1 MSRSTPLLRPLL
13 IAFFGV
19 FSALLSAHSI
29 PDVPVRGSFQTG
41 GEAEI
46 TIEINPRNWAESPKM
61 ALSLEQKEF
70 LTYTPEQREELL
82 KKTRAW
88 VATYLEFTLEP
99 IGRVQPDFTYDF
111 IAETGKP
118 LMKMD
123 DAVVARG
130 RWKTK
135 IPAGVTG
142 WKVRSLPG
150 HKVATVFTNSV
161 DGKEHPRFMVMFP
174 GETSFTFDLT
184 GLAAKAPTGPTP
196 GSVGTH
202 STDAHSGSTFLSYL
216 KQGFEHILPEGL
228 DHILFVLG
236 LFLLCRAWK
245 PILIQVTTFTAA
257 HTITLALATLGYVS
271 ADLRIVEAIIA
282 ASITIVALENIFRP
296 SYGKFRLLMVFGFG
310 LIHGL
315 GFAQRLIDERIPE
328 GSLGSA
334 LLGFNVGVELGQLA
348 VIGLAIAA
356 TFWIKDDEK
365 YRKWVVIPASVL
377 IALAGIYWAMERLGV
392 PITPSIV
399 ELLTFLKSFLS

>member
-1 MSRSTPLLRPLL
+1 MPRPTPLLRPLL
-13 IAFFGV
+13 IAFLGL

-29 PDVPVRGSFQTG
+29 PDIPVRGAFQTG

-46 TIEINPRNWAESPKM
+46 TIEINPRNWSESPKM

-70 LTYTPEQREELL
+70 LTYTDAQREELL
-82 KKTRAW
+82 KQTRAW

-111 IAETGKP
+111 VAETGKP

-174 GETSFTFDLT
+174 GESSFTFDLT
-184 GLAAKAPTGPTP
+184 GLTAKPPTGPTP

-202 STDAHSGSTFLSYL
+202 DTDRGTGTTFLSYL

-257 HTITLALATLGYVS
+257 HTITLAVATLGYVS
-271 ADLRIVEAIIA
+271 VDPKIVEPVIA
-282 ASITIVALENIFRP
+282 ASIAIVALENIFRP
-296 SYGKFRLLMVFGFG
+296 TYGKFRLLLVFIFG

-328 GSLGSA
+328 GSVISA

-348 VIGLAIAA
+348 VIGLAVAA
-356 TFWIKDDEK
+356 TFWIKDEAK
-365 YRKWVVIPASVL
+365 YRRWVVIPASAL
-377 IALAGIYWAMERLGV
+377 IALAGIAWAYQRLA
-392 PITPSIV
+392 
-399 ELLTFLKSFLS
+399 

>member
-1 MSRSTPLLRPLL
+1 
-13 IAFFGV
+13 
-19 FSALLSAHSI
+19 
-29 PDVPVRGSFQTG
+29 
-41 GEAEI
+41 
-46 TIEINPRNWAESPKM
+46 M
-61 ALSLEQKEF
+61 APSLEQKEF
-70 LTYTPEQREELL
+70 LTYTSAQREELL
-82 KKTRAW
+82 KQTRAW

-99 IGRVQPDFTYDF
+99 VGRIQPDFTWDF
-111 IAETGKP
+111 VAETGKP
-118 LMKMD
+118 LMAMS

-130 RWKTK
+130 KWKTK

-184 GLAAKAPTGPTP
+184 GLAAKPPTGPTP

-202 STDAHSGSTFLSYL
+202 STESGAWSNFSSYF

-245 PILIQVTTFTAA
+245 PILLQVTTFTFA

-271 ADLRIVEAIIA
+271 APANIVEPIIA
-282 ASITIVALENIFRP
+282 ASIAVIALENIFRP
-296 SYGKFRLLMVFGFG
+296 TYGKFRILLVFVFG

-315 GFAQRLIDERIPE
+315 GFAQRLIDERIPS
-328 GSLGSA
+328 GSIVSS
-334 LLGFNVGVELGQLA
+334 LLGFNLGVEFGQLA
-348 VIGLAIAA
+348 VIGLAVAA
-356 TFWIKDDEK
+356 TFWIKDEEK
-365 YRKWVVIPASVL
+365 YRGWIVIPASTL
-377 IALAGIYWAMERLGV
+377 IAVAGLFWAYQR
-392 PITPSIV
+392 IA
-399 ELLTFLKSFLS
+399 

>member
-1 MSRSTPLLRPLL
+1 MLRSAPLLRPLFTAL
-13 IAFFGV
+13 LGL
-19 FSALLSAHSI
+19 FSALLAAHSI
-29 PDVPVRGSFQTG
+29 PDIPVRGAFQTG

-46 TIEINPRNWAESPKM
+46 SIEINPRNWSESPKM

-70 LTYTPEQREELL
+70 LTYTSAQREELL
-82 KKTRAW
+82 KQTKAF

-99 IGRVQPDFTYDF
+99 IGRVQPDFTWDF
-111 IAETGKP
+111 VAETGKP

-130 RWKTK
+130 KWKTK

-150 HKVATVFTNSV
+150 HKVATVFTNTV

-184 GLAAKAPTGPTP
+184 GLAAKPPTGPTS

-202 STDAHSGSTFLSYL
+202 STESGAWSNFTGYF

-257 HTITLALATLGYVS
+257 HTVTLALATLGYVS
-271 ADLRIVEAIIA
+271 APGHIVEPIIA
-282 ASITIVALENIFRP
+282 ASIAVIALENIFRP
-296 SYGKFRLLMVFGFG
+296 TYGKFRIILVFVFG

-315 GFAQRLIDERIPE
+315 GFAQRLIDERIPS
-328 GSLGSA
+328 GSIVSS
-334 LLGFNVGVELGQLA
+334 LLGFNLGVEFGQLA

-356 TFWIKDDEK
+356 TFWIKDEEK
-365 YRKWVVIPASVL
+365 YRGWVVIPASTL
-377 IALAGIYWAMERLGV
+377 IAVAGLFWAYQRV
-392 PITPSIV
+392 S
-399 ELLTFLKSFLS
+399 

>member
-1 MSRSTPLLRPLL
+1 MLRPTPFLK
-13 IAFFGV
+13 IALFAV
-19 FSALLSAHSI
+19 LCLFSALLSAHSI
-29 PDVPVRGSFQTG
+29 PDIPVRGAFQTG

-46 TIEINPRNWAESPKM
+46 SIEINPRNWTESPKM

-70 LTYTPEQREELL
+70 LTYTEEQRAELL
-82 KKTRAW
+82 KQTRAF
-88 VATYLEFTLEP
+88 VAAYLEFTLEP
-99 IGRVQPDFTYDF
+99 IGRVQPDFTWDF
-111 IAETGKP
+111 VAETGKP
-118 LMKMD
+118 LFALT

-130 RWKTK
+130 KWKTK

-184 GLAAKAPTGPTP
+184 GLSAKPPTGPTP

-202 STDAHSGSTFLSYL
+202 STDAGSWSTFVSYV

-271 ADLRIVEAIIA
+271 APAHIVEPIIA
-282 ASITIVALENIFRP
+282 ISIAVVALENIFRP
-296 SYGKFRLLMVFGFG
+296 TYGKFRLLLVFIFG

-315 GFAQRLIDERIPE
+315 GFAQRLIDEQIPS
-328 GSLGSA
+328 GSITSA
-334 LLGFNVGVELGQLA
+334 LLGFNFGVEFGQLA
-348 VIGLAIAA
+348 VIGLAVAA
-356 TFWIKDDEK
+356 TFWIKDETK
-365 YRKWVVIPASVL
+365 YRRWVVIPASAL
-377 IALAGIYWAMERLGV
+377 IALAGLFWAYQR
-392 PITPSIV
+392 IV
-399 ELLTFLKSFLS
+399 

>member
-1 MSRSTPLLRPLL
+1 MPRPTPLLRPLF
-13 IAFFGV
+13 IALLGL
-19 FSALLSAHSI
+19 FSAVLGAHSI
-29 PDVPVRGSFQTG
+29 PDIPVRGAFQTG

-46 TIEINPRNWAESPKM
+46 TIEINPRNWSESPKM

-70 LTYTPEQREELL
+70 LTYTDAQREELL
-82 KKTRAW
+82 KQTRAF
-88 VATYLEFTLEP
+88 VASYLEFTLEP

-111 IAETGKP
+111 VAETGKP

-174 GETSFTFDLT
+174 GESSFTFDLT
-184 GLAAKAPTGPTP
+184 GLTAKPPTGPTP

-202 STDAHSGSTFLSYL
+202 DTDRGTGTTFLSYL

-271 ADLRIVEAIIA
+271 VDPKIVEPIIA
-282 ASITIVALENIFRP
+282 ASIAIVALENIFRP
-296 SYGKFRLLMVFGFG
+296 TYGKFRLLLVFIFG

-328 GSLGSA
+328 GSVISA

-348 VIGLAIAA
+348 VIGLAVAA
-356 TFWIKDDEK
+356 TFWIKDEAK
-365 YRKWVVIPASVL
+365 YRRWVVIPASAL
-377 IALAGIYWAMERLGV
+377 IALAGIAWAYQRLA
-392 PITPSIV
+392 
-399 ELLTFLKSFLS
+399 

>member
-1 MSRSTPLLRPLL
+1 
-13 IAFFGV
+13 
-19 FSALLSAHSI
+19 
-29 PDVPVRGSFQTG
+29 
-41 GEAEI
+41 
-46 TIEINPRNWAESPKM
+46 
-61 ALSLEQKEF
+61 LEQKEF
-70 LTYTPEQREELL
+70 LTYTDAQREELL

-184 GLAAKAPTGPTP
+184 GLAAKPPTGPTP
-196 GSVGTH
+196 GSVGPH
-202 STDAHSGSTFLSYL
+202 DTDRDMGFTFISYL
-216 KQGFEHILPEGL
+216 KKGFEHILPEGY

-257 HTITLALATLGYVS
+257 HTITLALATLRIGGLERI
-271 ADLRIVEAIIA
+271 DTNIVEPIIA
-282 ASITIVALENIFRP
+282 ASIVIVALENLFRP
-296 SYGKFRLLMVFGFG
+296 TFGKFRILTVFAFG

-315 GFAQRLIDERIPE
+315 GFAQPLIDGSIPP

-348 VIGLAIAA
+348 VIGLAVAA
-356 TFWIKDDEK
+356 TFWLKDEEK
-365 YRKWVVIPASVL
+365 YRRWVVIPASAL
-377 IALAGIYWAMERLGV
+377 IALAGIRWAIERLA
-392 PITPSIV
+392 
-399 ELLTFLKSFLS
+399 

>member
-1 MSRSTPLLRPLL
+1 MSRSTPLLRTLL
-13 IAFFGV
+13 IAFLGL
-19 FSALLSAHSI
+19 FSAVSGAHSI
-29 PDVPVRGSFQTG
+29 PDVPVRGAFQTG

-46 TIEINPRNWAESPKM
+46 TIEINPRNWTESPKM

-70 LTYTPEQREELL
+70 LTYTDAQREELL

-111 IAETGKP
+111 VAETGKP
-118 LMKMD
+118 LLKMD

-174 GETSFTFDLT
+174 GESSFTFDLT
-184 GLAAKAPTGPTP
+184 GLAAKPPTGPTP

-202 STDAHSGSTFLSYL
+202 DTDRGTGATFLSYL

-245 PILIQVTTFTAA
+245 PILIQVTAFTAA
-257 HTITLALATLGYVS
+257 HTITLALATLGFVS
-271 ADLRIVEAIIA
+271 APADIVEPIIA
-282 ASITIVALENIFRP
+282 ASIVVIALENIFRP
-296 SYGKFRLLMVFGFG
+296 TYGKFRLLLVFIFG

-315 GFAQRLIDERIPE
+315 GFAQRLIDERIPA
-328 GSLGSA
+328 GSLVSA

-356 TFWIKDDEK
+356 TFWIKDETK
-365 YRKWVVIPASVL
+365 YRRWVVIPASAL
-377 IALAGIYWAMERLGV
+377 IALAGVLWAIQRL
-392 PITPSIV
+392 S
-399 ELLTFLKSFLS
+399 

>member
-1 MSRSTPLLRPLL
+1 MPRPTPLLRPLF
-13 IAFFGV
+13 IALLGL
-19 FSALLSAHSI
+19 FSAVLGAHSI
-29 PDVPVRGSFQTG
+29 PDIPVRGAFQTG

-46 TIEINPRNWAESPKM
+46 TIEINPRNWSESPKM

-70 LTYTPEQREELL
+70 LTYTDAQREELL
-82 KKTRAW
+82 KQTRAW

-111 IAETGKP
+111 VAETGKP

-174 GETSFTFDLT
+174 GESSFTFDLT
-184 GLAAKAPTGPTP
+184 GLTAKPPTGPTP
-196 GSVGTH
+196 GSVGIH
-202 STDAHSGSTFLSYL
+202 DTDRGTGTTFLSYL

-271 ADLRIVEAIIA
+271 VDPKIVEPIIA
-282 ASITIVALENIFRP
+282 ASIAIVALENIFRP
-296 SYGKFRLLMVFGFG
+296 TYGKFRLLLVFIFG

-328 GSLGSA
+328 GSVISA

-348 VIGLAIAA
+348 VIGLAVAA
-356 TFWIKDDEK
+356 TFWIKDEDK
-365 YRKWVVIPASVL
+365 YRRWVVIPASAL
-377 IALAGIYWAMERLGV
+377 IALAGIAWAYQRLA
-392 PITPSIV
+392 
-399 ELLTFLKSFLS
+399 

>member
-1 MSRSTPLLRPLL
+1 MPRSTPFLK
-13 IAFFGV
+13 IALFGFFSL
-19 FSALLSAHSI
+19 FSGFLSAHSI
-29 PDVPVRGSFQTG
+29 PDVPIRGSFQTG

-46 TIEINPRNWAESPKM
+46 SIEINPRNWTESPKM
-61 ALSLEQKEF
+61 APSLEQKEF
-70 LTYTPEQREELL
+70 LTYTSAQREELL
-82 KKTRAW
+82 KQTRAW

-99 IGRVQPDFTYDF
+99 VGRIQPDFTWDF
-111 IAETGKP
+111 VAETGKP
-118 LMKMD
+118 LMAMS

-130 RWKTK
+130 KWKTK

-184 GLAAKAPTGPTP
+184 GLAAKPPTGPTP

-202 STDAHSGSTFLSYL
+202 STESGAWSNFTSYF

-245 PILIQVTTFTAA
+245 PILLQVTTFTFA

-271 ADLRIVEAIIA
+271 APADIVEPIIA
-282 ASITIVALENIFRP
+282 ASIAVIALENIFRP
-296 SYGKFRLLMVFGFG
+296 TYGKFRIILVFVFG

-315 GFAQRLIDERIPE
+315 GFAQRLIDERIPS
-328 GSLGSA
+328 GSIVSS
-334 LLGFNVGVELGQLA
+334 LLGFNLGVEFGQLA

-356 TFWIKDDEK
+356 TFWIKDEEK
-365 YRKWVVIPASVL
+365 YRGWVVIPASTL
-377 IALAGIYWAMERLGV
+377 IAVAGLFWAYQR
-392 PITPSIV
+392 IA
-399 ELLTFLKSFLS
+399 

>member
-1 MSRSTPLLRPLL
+1 MSRPTPLLRPLF
-13 IAFFGV
+13 IALLGL
-19 FSALLSAHSI
+19 FSAVLGAHSI
-29 PDVPVRGSFQTG
+29 PDIPVRGAFQTG

-46 TIEINPRNWAESPKM
+46 TIEINPRNWSESPKM

-70 LTYTPEQREELL
+70 LTYTDAQREELL
-82 KKTRAW
+82 KQTRAF

-111 IAETGKP
+111 VAETGKP

-161 DGKEHPRFMVMFP
+161 DGKDHPRFMVMFP
-174 GETSFTFDLT
+174 GESSFTFDLT
-184 GLAAKAPTGPTP
+184 GLAAKPPTGPTP

-202 STDAHSGSTFLSYL
+202 DTDRGTGATFLSYL

-271 ADLRIVEAIIA
+271 ADQRIVEAIIA

-348 VIGLAIAA
+348 VIGLAVAA
-356 TFWIKDDEK
+356 TFWIKDEEK
-365 YRKWVVIPASVL
+365 YRRWVVIPASAL
-377 IALAGIYWAMERLGV
+377 IALAGIIWAIERLA
-392 PITPSIV
+392 
-399 ELLTFLKSFLS
+399 

>member
-1 MSRSTPLLRPLL
+1 MSRSTPLLRPLFVAL
-13 IAFFGV
+13 IGL
-19 FSALLSAHSI
+19 FSAVLSAHSI
-29 PDVPVRGSFQTG
+29 PDVPVRGAFQTG

-46 TIEINPRNWAESPKM
+46 TIEINPRNWSESPKM

-70 LTYTPEQREELL
+70 LTYTEAQREELL

-99 IGRVQPDFTYDF
+99 IGRIQPDFTYDF

-184 GLAAKAPTGPTP
+184 GLAAKPPTGPTP

-202 STDAHSGSTFLSYL
+202 DTDRGTAATFVSYL

-245 PILIQVTTFTAA
+245 PILIQVTTFTVA
-257 HTITLALATLGYVS
+257 HTITLALATLRIGGLDRIDS
-271 ADLRIVEAIIA
+271 NIVEPIIA
-282 ASITIVALENIFRP
+282 ASIVIVALENLFRP
-296 SYGKFRLLMVFGFG
+296 TYGKFRLLMVFVFG

-315 GFAQRLIDERIPE
+315 GFAQRLIDERIPSD
-328 GSLGSA
+328 SLVSA

-348 VIGLAIAA
+348 VIGLAVAA
-356 TFWIKDDEK
+356 TFWIKDEEK
-365 YRKWVVIPASVL
+365 YRRWVVIPGSAF
-377 IALAGIYWAMERLGV
+377 IAGAGIFWAIQRLG
-392 PITPSIV
+392 
-399 ELLTFLKSFLS
+399 

>member
-1 MSRSTPLLRPLL
+1 MPRPTPLLRPLF
-13 IAFFGV
+13 IALFGL
-19 FSALLSAHSI
+19 FSAVLGAHSI
-29 PDVPVRGSFQTG
+29 PDIPVRGAFQPG

-46 TIEINPRNWAESPKM
+46 TIEINPRNWSESPKM
-61 ALSLEQKEF
+61 ALSLEQKDF
-70 LTYTPEQREELL
+70 LTYTDAQREDLL
-82 KKTRAW
+82 KQTRAF

-111 IAETGKP
+111 VAETGKP

-184 GLAAKAPTGPTP
+184 GLTAKPPTGPTP

-202 STDAHSGSTFLSYL
+202 DTDRGTGTTFLSYL

-257 HTITLALATLGYVS
+257 HTITLAVATLGYVS
-271 ADLRIVEAIIA
+271 VDPKIVEPIIA
-282 ASITIVALENIFRP
+282 ASIAIVALENIFRP
-296 SYGKFRLLMVFGFG
+296 TYGKFRLLLVFIFG

-328 GSLGSA
+328 GSVISA

-348 VIGLAIAA
+348 VIGLAVAA
-356 TFWIKDDEK
+356 TFWIKDEAK
-365 YRKWVVIPASVL
+365 YRRWVVIPASAL
-377 IALAGIYWAMERLGV
+377 IALAGIAWAYQRLA
-392 PITPSIV
+392 
-399 ELLTFLKSFLS
+399 

>member
-13 IAFFGV
+13 IAIFGL
-19 FSALLSAHSI
+19 FSAVLGAHSI
-29 PDVPVRGSFQTG
+29 PDVPVRGAFQTG

-46 TIEINPRNWAESPKM
+46 TIEINPRNWTESPKM

-70 LTYTPEQREELL
+70 LTYTDDQREELL

-111 IAETGKP
+111 VAETGKP

-174 GETSFTFDLT
+174 GESSFTFDLT
-184 GLAAKAPTGPTP
+184 GLAAKPPTGPTP

-202 STDAHSGSTFLSYL
+202 DTDRGTGATFLSYL

-245 PILIQVTTFTAA
+245 PILIQVTAFTAA

-271 ADLRIVEAIIA
+271 APADIVEPIIA
-282 ASITIVALENIFRP
+282 ASIVVIALENIFRP
-296 SYGKFRLLMVFGFG
+296 TYGKFRLLLVFIFG

-315 GFAQRLIDERIPE
+315 GFAQRLIDERIPA
-328 GSLGSA
+328 GSLVSA

-356 TFWIKDDEK
+356 TFWIKDETK
-365 YRKWVVIPASVL
+365 YRRWVVIPASAL
-377 IALAGIYWAMERLGV
+377 IALAGVLWAIQRL
-392 PITPSIV
+392 S
-399 ELLTFLKSFLS
+399 

>member
-1 MSRSTPLLRPLL
+1 MIRPRPLLRIALFGLL
-13 IAFFGV
+13 SL
-19 FSALLSAHSI
+19 FSGLLSAHSI
-29 PDVPVRGSFQTG
+29 PDIPVRANFQTG

-70 LTYTPEQREELL
+70 LTYTPAQREELL
-82 KKTRAW
+82 KQTRAF

-99 IGRVQPDFTYDF
+99 IGRIQPDFTYDF

-118 LMKMD
+118 LLAMT

-184 GLAAKAPTGPTP
+184 GLTAQPPTGPSA

-202 STDAHSGSTFLSYL
+202 STDGNGWATFLSYV
-216 KQGFEHILPEGL
+216 KQGFEHILPEGF

-245 PILIQVTTFTAA
+245 PILLQVTTFTVA
-257 HTITLALATLGYVS
+257 HTITLALATLGYVTVNPK
-271 ADLRIVEAIIA
+271 IVEPIIA
-282 ASITIVALENIFRP
+282 ASIVVVALENIFRP
-296 SYGKFRLLMVFGFG
+296 TYGRFRLLLVFVFG

-315 GFAQRLIDERIPE
+315 GFAQRLIDDRIPS
-328 GSLGSA
+328 GSVVSS
-334 LLGFNVGVELGQLA
+334 LLGFNLGVEFGQLA
-348 VIGLAIAA
+348 VIALAVAA
-356 TFWIKDDEK
+356 TFWLKDEAK
-365 YRKWVVIPASVL
+365 YRRFVVIPASAL
-377 IALAGIYWAMERLGV
+377 IALAGLIWAYQRLA
-392 PITPSIV
+392 
-399 ELLTFLKSFLS
+399 

>member
-13 IAFFGV
+13 IAILGL
-19 FSALLSAHSI
+19 FSAVLGAHSI

-46 TIEINPRNWAESPKM
+46 TIEINPRNWEESPKM
-61 ALSLEQKEF
+61 ALSLENKQF
-70 LTYTPEQREELL
+70 LTYTDAQREELL

-99 IGRVQPDFTYDF
+99 VGRVQPDFTYDF
-111 IAETGKP
+111 VAETGKP

-150 HKVATVFTNSV
+150 HKVATVFTNTV

-184 GLAAKAPTGPTP
+184 GLAAKPPTGPTA

-202 STDAHSGSTFLSYL
+202 DTDRGTAATFVSYL

-245 PILIQVTTFTAA
+245 PILIQVTTFTVA
-257 HTITLALATLGYVS
+257 HTTTLALATLGYVS
-271 ADLRIVEAIIA
+271 VDPKIVEPIIA
-282 ASITIVALENIFRP
+282 ASIAIVALENIFRP
-296 SYGKFRLLMVFGFG
+296 TYGRFRILLVFTFG

-315 GFAQRLIDERIPE
+315 GFAQRLIDERIPS
-328 GSLGSA
+328 GSLISA

-348 VIGLAIAA
+348 VIGLAVAA
-356 TFWIKDDEK
+356 TFWLKDDEK
-365 YRKWVVIPASVL
+365 YRRWVVIPVSAL
-377 IALAGIYWAMERLGV
+377 IALAGLIWAVQRLA
-392 PITPSIV
+392 
-399 ELLTFLKSFLS
+399 

>member
-1 MSRSTPLLRPLL
+1 MLRSAPLLRPLFT
-13 IAFFGV
+13 AFLGL
-19 FSALLSAHSI
+19 FSAVLAAHSI
-29 PDVPVRGSFQTG
+29 PDIPVRGAFQTG

-46 TIEINPRNWAESPKM
+46 SIEINPRNWSESPKM

-70 LTYTPEQREELL
+70 LTYTSAQKEELL
-82 KKTRAW
+82 KQTKAF

-99 IGRVQPDFTYDF
+99 IGRVQPDFTWDF
-111 IAETGKP
+111 VAETGKP

-130 RWKTK
+130 KWKTK

-184 GLAAKAPTGPTP
+184 GLAAKPPTGPTP

-202 STDAHSGSTFLSYL
+202 STESGAWSNFTSYL

-245 PILIQVTTFTAA
+245 PTLIQVTTFTAA
-257 HTITLALATLGYVS
+257 HTVTLALATLGYVS
-271 ADLRIVEAIIA
+271 APADIVEPIIA
-282 ASITIVALENIFRP
+282 ASIAVIALENIFRP
-296 SYGKFRLLMVFGFG
+296 TYGKFRIILVFVFG

-315 GFAQRLIDERIPE
+315 GFAQRLIDERIPS
-328 GSLGSA
+328 GSIVSS
-334 LLGFNVGVELGQLA
+334 LLGFNLGVEFGQLA

-356 TFWIKDDEK
+356 TFWIKDEEK
-365 YRKWVVIPASVL
+365 YRGWVVIPASTL
-377 IALAGIYWAMERLGV
+377 IAVAGLFWAYQRV
-392 PITPSIV
+392 S
-399 ELLTFLKSFLS
+399 

>member
-1 MSRSTPLLRPLL
+1 MPRPTPLLRPLF
-13 IAFFGV
+13 IALLGL
-19 FSALLSAHSI
+19 FSAVLGAHSI
-29 PDVPVRGSFQTG
+29 PDIPVRGAFQTG

-46 TIEINPRNWAESPKM
+46 TIEINPRNWSESPKM

-70 LTYTPEQREELL
+70 LTYTDAQRAELL
-82 KKTRAW
+82 KQTRAF

-111 IAETGKP
+111 VAETGKP

-174 GETSFTFDLT
+174 GESSFTFDLT
-184 GLAAKAPTGPTP
+184 GLTAKPPTGPTP

-202 STDAHSGSTFLSYL
+202 STDSAAWSTFVSYL

-245 PILIQVTTFTAA
+245 PILLQVTTFTAA

-271 ADLRIVEAIIA
+271 VNPKVVEPIIA
-282 ASITIVALENIFRP
+282 ASIAIVALENIFRP
-296 SYGKFRLLMVFGFG
+296 TYGKFRLLLVFIFG

-328 GSLGSA
+328 GSVVSA
-334 LLGFNVGVELGQLA
+334 LLGFNVGVEFGQLA
-348 VIGLAIAA
+348 VIGLAVAA
-356 TFWIKDDEK
+356 TFWIKDEEK
-365 YRKWVVIPASVL
+365 YRRWVVIPASAL
-377 IALAGIYWAMERLGV
+377 IALAGITWAIQRLA
-392 PITPSIV
+392 
-399 ELLTFLKSFLS
+399 

>member
-1 MSRSTPLLRPLL
+1 MLRPTPFLKISL
-13 IAFFGV
+13 FV
-19 FSALLSAHSI
+19 VLSLFSGFLSAHSI
-29 PDVPVRGSFQTG
+29 PDIPVRGAFQTG

-46 TIEINPRNWAESPKM
+46 SIEINPRNWAESPKM

-70 LTYTPEQREELL
+70 LTYSPEQREELL
-82 KKTRAW
+82 KKTRAF

-99 IGRVQPDFTYDF
+99 IGRVQPDFTWDF
-111 IAETGKP
+111 VAETGKP
-118 LMKMD
+118 LFAMT

-130 RWKTK
+130 KWKTK

-161 DGKEHPRFMVMFP
+161 DGQEHPRFMVMFP

-184 GLAAKAPTGPTP
+184 GLAAKPPTGPTP

-202 STDAHSGSTFLSYL
+202 STEAGTWSTFISYV

-245 PILIQVTTFTAA
+245 PILIQVTTFTVA

-271 ADLRIVEAIIA
+271 APAHIVEPIIA
-282 ASITIVALENIFRP
+282 ISIVVVALENIFRP
-296 SYGKFRLLMVFGFG
+296 TYGKFRILLVFIFG

-315 GFAQRLIDERIPE
+315 GFAQRLIDEQIPS
-328 GSLGSA
+328 GSIASA
-334 LLGFNVGVELGQLA
+334 LLGFNFGVEFGQLA

-356 TFWIKDDEK
+356 TFWIKDEEK
-365 YRKWVVIPASVL
+365 YRGWVVIPASTL
-377 IALAGIYWAMERLGV
+377 IALAGAFWAYQRV
-392 PITPSIV
+392 A
-399 ELLTFLKSFLS
+399 

>member
-13 IAFFGV
+13 IAIFGL
-19 FSALLSAHSI
+19 FSAVLGAHSI
-29 PDVPVRGSFQTG
+29 PDVPVRGAFQTG

-46 TIEINPRNWAESPKM
+46 TIEINPRNWADSPKI

-70 LTYTPEQREELL
+70 LTYTDAQREELL

-111 IAETGKP
+111 VAETGKP

-184 GLAAKAPTGPTP
+184 GLAAKPPTGPTP
-196 GSVGTH
+196 GSVGIHDSDRGTG
-202 STDAHSGSTFLSYL
+202 ATFLSYL

-245 PILIQVTTFTAA
+245 PILIQVTIFTAA

-271 ADLRIVEAIIA
+271 ADQRIVEAIIA

-328 GSLGSA
+328 GSIGSA

-348 VIGLAIAA
+348 VIGLAVAA
-356 TFWIKDDEK
+356 TFWLKDEEK
-365 YRKWVVIPASVL
+365 YRRWVVIPASAL
-377 IALAGIYWAMERLGV
+377 IALAGIAWAYQRLA
-392 PITPSIV
+392 
-399 ELLTFLKSFLS
+399 

>member
-1 MSRSTPLLRPLL
+1 MPQTRTALKSVLLALFCL
-13 IAFFGV
+13 
-19 FSALLSAHSI
+19 FSALLAAHSI
-29 PDVPVRGSFQTG
+29 PDIPVRGAFQTG

-46 TIEINPRNWAESPKM
+46 SIEINPRNWSESPKM

-70 LTYTPEQREELL
+70 LTYTEAQKEELL
-82 KKTRAW
+82 KQTKAF

-99 IGRVQPDFTYDF
+99 IGRVQPDFTWDF
-111 IAETGKP
+111 VAETGKP

-130 RWKTK
+130 KWKTK

-184 GLAAKAPTGPTP
+184 GLAAKPPTGPTP

-202 STDAHSGSTFLSYL
+202 STESGAWSNFSSYF

-245 PILIQVTTFTAA
+245 PILLQVTTFTFA

-271 ADLRIVEAIIA
+271 APADIVEPIIA
-282 ASITIVALENIFRP
+282 ASIAVIALENIFRP
-296 SYGKFRLLMVFGFG
+296 TYGKFRILLVFVFG

-315 GFAQRLIDERIPE
+315 GFAQRLIDERIPS
-328 GSLGSA
+328 GSIVSS
-334 LLGFNVGVELGQLA
+334 LLGFNLGVEFGQLA
-348 VIGLAIAA
+348 VIGLAVAA
-356 TFWIKDDEK
+356 TFWIKDEEK
-365 YRKWVVIPASVL
+365 YRGWVVIPASTL
-377 IALAGIYWAMERLGV
+377 IAVAGLFWAYQRV
-392 PITPSIV
+392 S
-399 ELLTFLKSFLS
+399 

>member
-1 MSRSTPLLRPLL
+1 MPRLPRPLHSL
-13 IAFFGV
+13 FLAILGLFSGV
-19 FSALLSAHSI
+19 LAAHSI
-29 PDVPVRGSFQTG
+29 PDIPVRGNFQSG

-70 LTYTPEQREELL
+70 LTYTQEQREDLL
-82 KKTRAW
+82 KKTRAF

-118 LMKMD
+118 LFAMN

-150 HKVATVFTNSV
+150 HKVATVFINSV
-161 DGKEHPRFMVMFP
+161 DGKEQPRFMVMFP

-184 GLAAKAPTGPTP
+184 GLTAKPPTGPTP
-196 GSVGTH
+196 GSVGV
-202 STDAHSGSTFLSYL
+202 DDKDGANGSAFVSFF

-236 LFLLCRAWK
+236 LFLLCRAWR
-245 PILIQVTTFTAA
+245 PILIQVTTFTVA

-271 ADLRIVEAIIA
+271 VNPRIVEPIIA
-282 ASITIVALENIFRP
+282 ISIAVVALENIFRP
-296 SYGKFRLLMVFGFG
+296 TYGRFRVLTVFVFG

-315 GFAQRLIDERIPE
+315 GFAQRLIDERIPS
-328 GSLGSA
+328 GSVISS
-334 LLGFNVGVELGQLA
+334 LLGFNLGVEFGQLA
-348 VIGLAIAA
+348 VIALAVAA
-356 TFWIKDDEK
+356 TFWMKDEDK
-365 YRKWVVIPASVL
+365 YRRWVVIPASGL
-377 IALAGIYWAMERLGV
+377 IALAGLFWAYQRL
-392 PITPSIV
+392 S
-399 ELLTFLKSFLS
+399 

>member
-13 IAFFGV
+13 IAIFGL
-19 FSALLSAHSI
+19 FSAVLGAHSI
-29 PDVPVRGSFQTG
+29 PDVPVRGAFQTG

-46 TIEINPRNWAESPKM
+46 TIEINPRNWTESPKM

-70 LTYTPEQREELL
+70 LTYTDAQREELL

-111 IAETGKP
+111 VAETGKP

-174 GETSFTFDLT
+174 GESSFTFDLT
-184 GLAAKAPTGPTP
+184 GLAAKPPTGPTP

-202 STDAHSGSTFLSYL
+202 DTDRGTGATFLSYL

-245 PILIQVTTFTAA
+245 PILIQVTAFTAA
-257 HTITLALATLGYVS
+257 HTITLALATLGFVS
-271 ADLRIVEAIIA
+271 ARADIVEPIIA
-282 ASITIVALENIFRP
+282 ASIVVIALENIFRP
-296 SYGKFRLLMVFGFG
+296 TYGKFRLLLVFIFG

-315 GFAQRLIDERIPE
+315 GFAQRLIDERIPA
-328 GSLGSA
+328 GSLVSA

-356 TFWIKDDEK
+356 TFWIKDETK
-365 YRKWVVIPASVL
+365 YRRWVVIPASAL
-377 IALAGIYWAMERLGV
+377 IALAGVLWAIQRL
-392 PITPSIV
+392 S
-399 ELLTFLKSFLS
+399 

>member
-1 MSRSTPLLRPLL
+1 MPRPTPLLRPLF
-13 IAFFGV
+13 IALLGL
-19 FSALLSAHSI
+19 FSAVLGAHSI
-29 PDVPVRGSFQTG
+29 PDIPVRGAFQTG

-46 TIEINPRNWAESPKM
+46 TIEINPRNWSESPKM

-70 LTYTPEQREELL
+70 LTYTDAQREELL
-82 KKTRAW
+82 KQTRAF
-88 VATYLEFTLEP
+88 VATYLEFTLES
-99 IGRVQPDFTYDF
+99 IGRIQPDFTYDF
-111 IAETGKP
+111 VAETGKP

-161 DGKEHPRFMVMFP
+161 DGKDHPRFMVMFP
-174 GETSFTFDLT
+174 GESSFTFDLT
-184 GLAAKAPTGPTP
+184 GLAAKPPTGPTP

-202 STDAHSGSTFLSYL
+202 STDSGAWSTFLSYL

-245 PILIQVTTFTAA
+245 PILIQVTIFTAA

-271 ADLRIVEAIIA
+271 ADQRIVEAVIA

-296 SYGKFRLLMVFGFG
+296 TYGKFRLLMVFGFG

-348 VIGLAIAA
+348 IIGLAVAA
-356 TFWIKDDEK
+356 TFWLKDEEK
-365 YRKWVVIPASVL
+365 YRRWVVIPASAL
-377 IALAGIYWAMERLGV
+377 IALAGIIWAIERL
-392 PITPSIV
+392 S
-399 ELLTFLKSFLS
+399 

>member
-1 MSRSTPLLRPLL
+1 MLRPTPLLRPLFMAIL
-13 IAFFGV
+13 GL
-19 FSALLSAHSI
+19 FSAILGAHSI

-46 TIEINPRNWAESPKM
+46 TIEINPRNWEESPKM
-61 ALSLEQKEF
+61 ALSLENKQF
-70 LTYTPEQREELL
+70 LAYTDAQREELL

-111 IAETGKP
+111 VAETGKP

-202 STDAHSGSTFLSYL
+202 STDAHSGPTFLSYL

-236 LFLLCRAWK
+236 LFLLCRAWR

-271 ADLRIVEAIIA
+271 VDPKLVEPIIA
-282 ASITIVALENIFRP
+282 ASIAIVALENIFRP
-296 SYGKFRLLMVFGFG
+296 TYGSFRLMMVFIFG

-328 GSLGSA
+328 GSVISS

-348 VIGLAIAA
+348 VIGLAVAS
-356 TFWIKDDEK
+356 TFWLKDEDK
-365 YRKWVVIPASVL
+365 YRRWVVIPASAL
-377 IALAGIYWAMERLGV
+377 IALAGIFWAIQRL
-392 PITPSIV
+392 I
-399 ELLTFLKSFLS
+399 

>member
-1 MSRSTPLLRPLL
+1 
-13 IAFFGV
+13 
-19 FSALLSAHSI
+19 
-29 PDVPVRGSFQTG
+29 VRGNFQTG

-46 TIEINPRNWAESPKM
+46 TIEINPRNWEESPKM
-61 ALSLEQKEF
+61 ALSLENKQF
-70 LTYTPEQREELL
+70 LTYTDAQREELL

-88 VATYLEFTLEP
+88 VSTYLEFTLEP

-111 IAETGKP
+111 VAETGKP

-150 HKVATVFTNSV
+150 HKVATVFTNTV

-184 GLAAKAPTGPTP
+184 GLAAKPPTGPTP

-202 STDAHSGSTFLSYL
+202 ETDRGTAATFVSYL

-236 LFLLCRAWK
+236 LFLLCRAWG
-245 PILIQVTTFTAA
+245 PILIQVTTFTVA

-271 ADLRIVEAIIA
+271 VDPKIVEPIIA
-282 ASITIVALENIFRP
+282 ASIAIVALENIFRP
-296 SYGKFRLLMVFGFG
+296 TYGRFRILLVFTFG

-315 GFAQRLIDERIPE
+315 GFAQRLIDERIPS
-328 GSLGSA
+328 GSLISA

-348 VIGLAIAA
+348 VIGLAVAA
-356 TFWIKDDEK
+356 TFWLKDDEK
-365 YRKWVVIPASVL
+365 YRRWVVIPVSAL
-377 IALAGIYWAMERLGV
+377 IALAGLIWAYQRV
-392 PITPSIV
+392 S
-399 ELLTFLKSFLS
+399 

>member
-13 IAFFGV
+13 IAILGL
-19 FSALLSAHSI
+19 FSAVLGAHSI

-46 TIEINPRNWAESPKM
+46 TIEINPRNWEESPKM
-61 ALSLEQKEF
+61 ALSLENKQF
-70 LTYTPEQREELL
+70 LTYTDAQREELL

-111 IAETGKP
+111 VAETGKP

-123 DAVVARG
+123 EAVVARG

-150 HKVATVFTNSV
+150 HKVATVFTNTV

-184 GLAAKAPTGPTP
+184 GLAAKPPTGPTP

-202 STDAHSGSTFLSYL
+202 ETDRGTAATFVSYL

-236 LFLLCRAWK
+236 LFLLCRAWG
-245 PILIQVTTFTAA
+245 PILIQVTTFTVA

-271 ADLRIVEAIIA
+271 VDPKIVEPIIA
-282 ASITIVALENIFRP
+282 ASIAIVALENIFRP
-296 SYGKFRLLMVFGFG
+296 TYGRFRILLVFTFG

-315 GFAQRLIDERIPE
+315 GFAQRLIDERIPS
-328 GSLGSA
+328 GSLISA

-348 VIGLAIAA
+348 VIGLAVAA
-356 TFWIKDDEK
+356 TFWLKDDEK
-365 YRKWVVIPASVL
+365 YRRWVVIPVSAL
-377 IALAGIYWAMERLGV
+377 IALAGLIWAYQRV
-392 PITPSIV
+392 S
-399 ELLTFLKSFLS
+399 

>member
-1 MSRSTPLLRPLL
+1 MSRSTPLLRTLL
-13 IAFFGV
+13 IAFLGL
-19 FSALLSAHSI
+19 FSAVSGAHSI
-29 PDVPVRGSFQTG
+29 PDVPVRGAFQTG

-46 TIEINPRNWAESPKM
+46 TIEINPRNWTESPKM

-135 IPAGVTG
+135 IPSGVTG

-174 GETSFTFDLT
+174 GESSFTFDLT
-184 GLAAKAPTGPTP
+184 GLTAKPPTGPTP

-202 STDAHSGSTFLSYL
+202 DTDRGTAATFVSYL

-271 ADLRIVEAIIA
+271 VDPKIVEPIIA
-282 ASITIVALENIFRP
+282 ASIAIVALENIFRP
-296 SYGKFRLLMVFGFG
+296 TYGKFRVLMVFVFG

-315 GFAQRLIDERIPE
+315 GFAQRLIDERIPS
-328 GSLGSA
+328 GSLVSA

-348 VIGLAIAA
+348 VIGLALAA
-356 TFWIKDDEK
+356 TFWIKDEEK
-365 YRKWVVIPASVL
+365 YRRWVVIPASAL
-377 IALAGIYWAMERLGV
+377 IALAGIFWAIQRLA
-392 PITPSIV
+392 
-399 ELLTFLKSFLS
+399 